1 MMNETELKDVVN
13 DSNIEDSVVIGYKH
27 NQDEYVI
34 LFVKMNQKIL
44 NEELIIEIKNI
55 IKLNCS
61 PRHVPYKIF
70 EVEDIPYTI
79 NGKKVEL
86 AVKNVLEGKDV
97 NNKDALS
104 NPESLDFYK
113 DVKIL

>member
-1 MMNETELKDVVN
+1 M
-13 DSNIEDSVVIGYKH
+13 
-27 NQDEYVI
+27 
-34 LFVKMNQKIL
+34 
-44 NEELIIEIKNI
+44 IKNI

-70 EVEDIPYTI
+70 KIEDIPYTI

-86 AVKNVLEGKDV
+86 AVKNILEGKNV

-113 DVKIL
+113 SIKSFKNKKSYYPYIFRENNKITNEKAWN

>member
-1 MMNETELKDVVN
+1 MP
-13 DSNIEDSVVIGYKH
+13 S
-27 NQDEYVI
+27 
-34 LFVKMNQKIL
+34 
-44 NEELIIEIKNI
+44 
-55 IKLNCS
+55 
-61 PRHVPYKIF
+61 KIF
-70 EVEDIPYTI
+70 AVDSIPYTLS
-79 NGKKVEL
+79 GKKVEL